1 MVVNY
6 INDFIQ
12 AAILGISVAAP
23 IGMNGLIVINK
34 SLSQGR
40 KAGLTAGAGA
50 ATMHGVWTILAIGG
64 AEWLSALLNGNVFV
78 FKAVAASIMVFLA
91 IKTATSKPTNLE
103 KNRRNE
109 RQTSMWRCYSL
120 TLSLSMC
127 NPLSILP
134 FIGFAASSGAIAK
147 SLVVEII
154 EVLGVFS
161 GSMSW
166 WFILSF
172 VVAVCGRKLPKIIFP
187 CLNYLSGAVMGGWAF
202 VIFI

>member
-6 INDFIQ
+6 INEFIQ

-40 KAGLTAGAGA
+40 RAGLTAGAGA
-50 ATMHGVWTILAIGG
+50 ATMHGVWTILAIVG
-64 AEWLSALLNGNVFV
+64 AEWLSGLLDGNAFV
-78 FKAVAASIMVFLA
+78 FKAVAALIMVFLA

-103 KNRRNE
+103 KNRND
-109 RQTSMWRCYSL
+109 RQTSMWSCYSL
-120 TLSLSMC
+120 TLSLSIC

-134 FIGFAASSGAIAK
+134 FIGFAASSGAIPK
-147 SLVVEII
+147 SVVVEII

-172 VVAVCGRKLPKIIFP
+172 VVAVCGRKLPKIIFR

-202 VIFI
+202 VIVR